1 MEMRLRYKAAIIGG
15 ALLTSFAFGR
25 YSAPV
30 KIKTET
36 KEVDTKHE
44 VEDKTANQNKHKE
57 TVITETVK
65 PDGTKEKVTKTIED
79 THKQTDSTDTTQT
92 DSSKTETKEVTKEG
106 RKVILSALGGVGVSS
121 GHWAPVYGLSAQS
134 TLVGPITVGAFG
146 LTTGV
151 VGCSLGL
158 MF

>member
-1 MEMRLRYKAAIIGG
+1 MRLRYKIIIIGG

-44 VEDKTANQNKHKE
+44 VEDKTANQDKHKE

-106 RKVILSALGGVGVSS
+106 RKVLLTGLIGVNTLRPSLGPIFG
-121 GHWAPVYGLSAQS
+121 AQVQ
-134 TLVGPITVGAFG
+134 TTVVGPITAGIFG
-146 LTTGV
+146 LTDGTAGV
-151 VGCSLGL
+151 SLGL
-158 MF
+158 IF

>member
-1 MEMRLRYKAAIIGG
+1 MRLRYKIIIIGG

-44 VEDKTANQNKHKE
+44 VEDKTANQDKHKE

-65 PDGTKEKVTKTIED
+65 PDGTKEKVTKTVED

-106 RKVILSALGGVGVSS
+106 RRVIVSVLGGVSTR
-121 GHWAPVYGLSAQS
+121 ALPIRPVFGAHAQA
-134 TLVGPITVGAFG
+134 TIIGPITAGVFG
-146 LTTGV
+146 LTDGTAGV
-151 VGCSLGL
+151 SLGL